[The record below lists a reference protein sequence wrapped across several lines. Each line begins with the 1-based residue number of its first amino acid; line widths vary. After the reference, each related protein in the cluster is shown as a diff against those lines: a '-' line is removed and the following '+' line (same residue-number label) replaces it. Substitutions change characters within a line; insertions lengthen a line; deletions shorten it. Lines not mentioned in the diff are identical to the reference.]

1 MIDSRPL
8 SMSVAA
14 IETGTAT
21 GFTDRAIILI
31 CSFNSDITVQY
42 GDLSETTRDTLFR
55 SEH

>member
-42 GDLSETTRDTLFR
+42 GDLSETT
-55 SEH
+55 